1 MNNSLNS
8 KTFGIFLLSIGV
20 ISVLAFIFLIIFFVG
35 YFNDIPSILFFGPL
49 NDIFGSLEAI
59 LTAILAVFVLALQGT
74 RWLWLNSVGVV
85 LTWVWAFIVTLDSL
99 MVGGIIPTA
108 SATILR
114 IKNGF
119 PPLLATHDLY
129 FGFGLIGIRL
139 ECRSACVLSSA
150 PSAGQLPD

>member
-108 SATILR
+108 SATIPMS
-114 IKNGF
+114 F
-119 PPLLATHDLY
+119 A
-129 FGFGLIGIRL
+129 
-139 ECRSACVLSSA
+139 SSVILC
-150 PSAGQLPD
+150 P